1 MSVFNHLSVKWKIY
15 LIAIISI
22 IGFGGY
28 LGFNVWVNS
37 YNSKLLEGLRSVS
50 FPVLEKANSNRVKLD
65 RLSELLNSAVLT
77 GEAEFISNAETSAQQ
92 MNVAFD
98 EILVLVPDKKK
109 SVEELKNSFE
119 AYSTLAI
126 NTATKMLKG
135 TDTQDPAV
143 MEELFSA
150 AEKKEASLTKFTGE
164 LDSFIKEARENFS
177 GNINLAN
184 ANSKKLLTSGFI
196 IWIVNIL
203 ILTATVYAI
212 ARIIL
217 SNINSVSESLH
228 ELAHGGGD
236 FSKHINVASKDEI
249 GKLASSFNELMDNL
263 REKTNDLMSMMQ
275 NMHQGLFTITEN
287 ETIHQEYAAYI
298 EQIFETKNV
307 AGVNYADLLFDG
319 ATLGSDALN
328 QIKVSVSSLLGS
340 DEMMFAFNS
349 HLLVKEYSIDK
360 VVDGKVTR
368 KIIELDWDPIL
379 SDGTIHKIMVTAR
392 DVTELKIMQ
401 AAAEEQKKELNII
414 GQILKASPDKFERFA
429 DNSFN
434 LLDKNEAIVRQNKEK
449 NVKAVAELFVNM
461 HTIKGNARTYN
472 FSFITDPVH
481 EAENIYDYLRKEDD
495 YVWDQEKLLRDI
507 GIVRNAVKQYKD
519 IASEKL
525 NFTNSGAV
533 NSKDIISVARE
544 TYQKIVGELGM
555 ILNSTELSKKSV
567 EGVFAKIRQL
577 DAVPFERVI
586 GELLGSLPSLAHQ
599 LEKEPPIVE
608 LKTNNLIIRTEFVD
622 VINDVCTHLLR
633 NSLDHGIETPQ
644 ERSLGNKAPQGVI
657 SMTSV
662 VDAQNAILVLGD
674 DGRGL
679 NLKRIKQKAIEA
691 NHLSDIDATNP
702 QKIAECLFLSG
713 VSTAENITAISG
725 RGVGMDAVRQYLQQ
739 NGCYIELVL
748 AETALATDEFV
759 PFTVKITLAPTIYE
773 LLEVAA

>member
-1 MSVFNHLSVKWKIY
+1 MTVFNHLSVKWKIY

-37 YNSKLLEGLRSVS
+37 YNSKLLEDLRSVS

-92 MNVAFD
+92 MNLAFD

-109 SVEELKNSFE
+109 SVEELKHSFE

-135 TDTQDPAV
+135 ADTKDSSI
-143 MEELFSA
+143 MEELLSA
-150 AEKKEASLTKFTGE
+150 AEKKEAALTKFTGE
-164 LDSFIKEARENFS
+164 LDGFIKEAHENFS

-217 SNINSVSESLH
+217 ININSVSESLH

-236 FSKHINVASKDEI
+236 FSKHITVASKDEI

-298 EQIFETKNV
+298 EKIFETKNV
-307 AGVNYADLLFDG
+307 AGVNYADLLFNG
-319 ATLGSDALN
+319 ATLGSDTLN

-360 VVDGKVTR
+360 VVDGVVTR
-368 KIIELDWDPIL
+368 KIVELDWDPIL

-392 DVTELKIMQ
+392 DVTELRVML

-414 GQILKASPDKFERFA
+414 GQILKASLDKFERFA
-429 DNSFN
+429 DNAFN
-434 LLDKNEAIVRQNKEK
+434 LLDKNETIIRKHQEK
-449 NVKAVAELFVNM
+449 NIKAVAELFVNM

-495 YVWDQEKLLRDI
+495 YVWDQEKLLKDI
-507 GIVRNAVKQYKD
+507 EIVRNAVKQYRD

-525 NFTNSGAV
+525 NFNTGGL
-533 NSKDIISVARE
+533 NSKNIISIARE
-544 TYQKIVGELGM
+544 TYQKLVSELNVV
-555 ILNSTELSKKSV
+555 LNSSDVSKQSV
-567 EGVFAKIRQL
+567 ESIFAKIKQL
-577 DAVPFERVI
+577 DAVPFERAI
-586 GELLGSLPSLAHQ
+586 GELLASLPSLARQ
-599 LEKEPPIVE
+599 LEKEPPKVY

-633 NSLDHGIETPQ
+633 NSLDHGIEAPQ
-644 ERSLGNKAPQGVI
+644 ERSLSHKAPQGVI
-657 SMTSV
+657 SITSYV
-662 VDAQNAILVLGD
+662 SAKNAILVLGD

-679 NLKRIKQKAIEA
+679 NLQRIKQKAIEA
-691 NHLSDIDATNP
+691 NHLSDTDAANP

-739 NGCYIELVL
+739 NGCNIELVL
-748 AETALATDEFV
+748 AETALASDEFV
-759 PFTVKITLAPTIYE
+759 PFTLKITLAPAIYE
-773 LLEVAA
+773 VLDIAA

>member
-37 YNSKLLEGLRSVS
+37 YNSKLLEGLRSVN

-77 GEAEFISNAETSAQQ
+77 GEAEFISTAEASAQQ
-92 MNVAFD
+92 MNVVFN
-98 EILVLVPDKKK
+98 EILVLVPDKKAE
-109 SVEELKNSFE
+109 VEEIKKSFE
-119 AYSTLAI
+119 TYSALAI
-126 NTATKMLKG
+126 TTAGKMLKG
-135 TDTQDPAV
+135 TDTEDPAA

-150 AEKKEASLTKFTGE
+150 AEKKEAALTKLTTE
-164 LDSFIKEARENFS
+164 LDSFIKEAHENFS

-184 ANSKKLLTSGFI
+184 ANSETLLTSGFI

-236 FSKHINVASKDEI
+236 FSKHITVASKDEI
-249 GKLASSFNELMDNL
+249 GKLATSFNELMDNL

-298 EQIFETKNV
+298 EKIFETKNV
-307 AGVNYADLLFDG
+307 AGANYADLLFDG

-360 VVDGKVTR
+360 LVDGQLTR

-414 GQILKASPDKFERFA
+414 GQILKASPEKFERFA
-429 DNSFN
+429 DNALN
-434 LLDKNEAIVRQNKEK
+434 LLDKNEAIIHQHKEK
-449 NVKAVAELFVNM
+449 NIKAVAELFVNM

-495 YVWDQEKLLRDI
+495 YAWDQEKLL
-507 GIVRNAVKQYKD
+507 KD
-519 IASEKL
+519 IEVVRRAVMQYRAIATEKL
-525 NFTNSGAV
+525 NFSNAEIV
-533 NSKDIISVARE
+533 NSKNVINITRDVYE
-544 TYQKIVGELGM
+544 KIVGELNVV
-555 ILNSTELSKKSV
+555 LNASELSKKAV
-567 EGVFAKIRQL
+567 EGVFSKFKQL
-577 DAVPFERVI
+577 DSVPFERVI
-586 GELLGSLPSLAHQ
+586 GELLASLPSLARQ
-599 LEKEPPIVE
+599 LEKEPPLVD
-608 LKTNNLIIRTEFVD
+608 LNTKNLVIRTEFID

-644 ERSLGNKAPQGVI
+644 ERALSHKAPQGVI
-657 SMTSV
+657 SMTSSV
-662 VDAQNAILVLGD
+662 NSQNAILLLGD

-679 NLKRIKQKAIEA
+679 NLKRIKQKALEA
-691 NHLSDIDATNP
+691 NHLSDIDAENP

-739 NGCYIELVL
+739 NGCNIELVL
-748 AETALATDEFV
+748 IETAKASDDFV
-759 PFTVKITLAPTIYE
+759 PFTIKITLAPSIYE
-773 LLEVAA
+773 VLDAAA